1 MKTTQQGADQRGD
14 RVGVCVR
21 ACVCV
26 CTSFGG
32 GYSFADTRE
41 GIPRTA
47 LLITSGDHRAR
58 ATACGTHVLLDIVSE
73 IEFYNGC

>member
-14 RVGVCVR
+14 TEVVCVYEHV
-21 ACVCV
+21 CVCV
-26 CTSFGG
+26 LLLGR
-32 GYSFADTRE
+32 YSFADTRE

-58 ATACGTHVLLDIVSE
+58 AAACGTHVS
-73 IEFYNGC
+73 FGHCCCGH